1 MMQSMWRGVAEG
13 CALRGQCELY
23 MHVYF
28 LKVPL
33 QGLENQVSTASSV
46 AKPSSVTSTDLSC
59 TAKNYARL
67 ETKKKTSTE
76 CQGCVHH

>member
-46 AKPSSVTSTDLSC
+46 AKPSSVTSTDLSEILVLPKI
-59 TAKNYARL
+59 TLDSKRKEN
-67 ETKKKTSTE
+67 
-76 CQGCVHH
+76 QH